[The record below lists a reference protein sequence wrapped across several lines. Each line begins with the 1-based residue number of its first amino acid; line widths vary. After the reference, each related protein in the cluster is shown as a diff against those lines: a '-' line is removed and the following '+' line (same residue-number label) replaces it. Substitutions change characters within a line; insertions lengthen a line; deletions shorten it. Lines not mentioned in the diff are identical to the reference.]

1 MRSFLRVNF
10 ERYVRF
16 VNLLMNDTTYLLDD
30 ALVHLGK
37 IADMQRAMDDKAAW
51 EAQPATER
59 QEKEKLLRQYESTV
73 KSDLDLGHESLRL
86 LKLFSQETKEP
97 FLAPEIVDR
106 LAAMLDQNL
115 HVLAG
120 PRCQDLKVKEP
131 EKYHFKPK
139 ELLSDVLQIFLQLGP
154 HTAFQ
159 TAVAKDGRSYS
170 QELFQRATR
179 IARKTAIKTDE
190 ELSEIAAM
198 VSRVEVI
205 KAAEE
210 ADGALGEIP
219 DEYLGQLS
227 FFVPA
232 RPVLEADPTE
242 PFVLTTETF
251 PSHSDPLTYDIMRD
265 PVVLP
270 SSRTIVD
277 RSTIKQHYLSDPTDP
292 FNRQPLKWEDIV
304 DATEMREQIQKFLAE
319 RKAKHVQASLAEHET
334 AAASESTTAPTQGDE
349 PMKVDEA

>member
-1 MRSFLRVNF
+1 
-10 ERYVRF
+10 
-16 VNLLMNDTTYLLDD
+16 MNDTTYLLDD

-170 QELFQRATR
+170 QDLFQRATR

-190 ELSEIAAM
+190 ELNEIAAM

-210 ADGALGEIP
+210 ADEALGEIP
-219 DEYLGQLS
+219 DEYLGQL
-227 FFVPA
+227 FLLFVFSA
-232 RPVLEADPTE
+232 
-242 PFVLTTETF
+242 FVL
-251 PSHSDPLTYDIMRD
+251 PIL
-265 PVVLP
+265 
-270 SSRTIVD
+270 
-277 RSTIKQHYLSDPTDP
+277 
-292 FNRQPLKWEDIV
+292 LK
-304 DATEMREQIQKFLAE
+304 ANP
-319 RKAKHVQASLAEHET
+319 
-334 AAASESTTAPTQGDE
+334 TAPL
-349 PMKVDEA
+349 PC